1 MQLEEAAQGTKLAE
15 DEVARV
21 LAKLSQSAEEVQQLY
36 DQLYAS
42 QGVETDIRRE
52 NAALKEELKTMRE
65 ALPDVEQMQGELKR
79 LRGIVDELKHD
90 CLCPIRQSP
99 MICPVVAAD
108 GHSYDRKAIERWVAA
123 HGTSPMTNMALPNG
137 VFVPNILASKFV
149 SSLTRYD
156 ATWGTSTSEESSDDD
171 SSEHTPHAWSSDHSS
186 ERDPPESLA
195 PRPDVYHGQAA
206 EVLRAL
212 LSHDMD
218 DIYSPVEAI
227 WNIRN
232 ADRRSSDIDM
242 VNETNQNPSHGG
254 DGSRRPPGHAIA
266 FDDTW

>member
-1 MQLEEAAQGTKLAE
+1 M
-15 DEVARV
+15 
-21 LAKLSQSAEEVQQLY
+21 AKFCA
-36 DQLYAS
+36 
-42 QGVETDIRRE
+42 
-52 NAALKEELKTMRE
+52 
-65 ALPDVEQMQGELKR
+65 
-79 LRGIVDELKHD
+79 GIVDELKHD

-108 GHSYDRKAIERWVAA
+108 GHSYDRKAIERWVVA

-149 SSLTRYD
+149 SSLTRHD

-186 ERDPPESLA
+186 ERLDGPPTESRAVA
-195 PRPDVYHGQAA
+195 PNRPDVFSHGQAA

-232 ADRRSSDIDM
+232 ANDRTRSSDIDM
-242 VNETNQNPSHGG
+242 VNETHPNPSHGG